1 MLAKTHQ
8 PQRKSANLS
17 IDGNLL
23 ADAKALEINVSRAA
37 EEGIAKAVKAERER
51 RWIVEN
57 RDAIDENN
65 RYFEE
70 HGLPFSEYRGFADE
84 VIFASRVGIMEMNDA
99 DKDASTST

>member
-1 MLAKTHQ
+1 MLIKTPQ

-37 EEGIAKAVKAERER
+37 EAGIAEAVRKEKEQ
-51 RWIVEN
+51 RWLAEN

-70 HGLPFSEYRGFADE
+70 HGLPFAEFRGF
-84 VIFASRVGIMEMNDA
+84 
-99 DKDASTST
+99 